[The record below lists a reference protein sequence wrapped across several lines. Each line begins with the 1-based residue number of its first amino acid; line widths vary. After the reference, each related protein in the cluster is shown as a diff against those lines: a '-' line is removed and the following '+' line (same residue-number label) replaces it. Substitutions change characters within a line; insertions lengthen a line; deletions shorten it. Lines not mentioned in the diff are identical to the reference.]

1 MFDKGNIYH
10 IAYICKWRKVGK
22 KNKDMRALITLML
35 VFTYSCDIYA
45 QADYILSGTVIKPS
59 VSSLDKHG
67 ALLLNDSCAF
77 HVVDKSGRHVIPD
90 VCKWNFGVEAKQGN
104 YVTVKNATSIDYG
117 IMIDSSPYEN
127 SKPEYRRYTIE
138 NDSSTYFKGKVTFE
152 GEYQGR
158 KIQLDKEFYINLLP
172 SIPKVKVL
180 DVTWSNY
187 DEQWNIYDDG
197 CMTLQVNSCRAEY
210 ITSVEKDKYSH
221 VALFAYF
228 EPSIDA
234 EKGIGLLEFYDGDR
248 YFIFSADNFSGGVTS
263 KDTLWNSQ
271 VATSIQTVKVES
283 IPFYPN
289 PVRDVLYVY
298 DGMDAIFPVSI
309 YDSKGRLVKYVG
321 IPMNNIDISNLAEGI
336 YFVSYKDQSS
346 EKKLTFKMIKN

>member
-1 MFDKGNIYH
+1 MLL
-10 IAYICKWRKVGK
+10 
-22 KNKDMRALITLML
+22 ALIL

-45 QADYILSGTVIKPS
+45 QAEYILSGTVIKPS
-59 VSSLDKHG
+59 VSSLDKYG

-77 HVVDKSGRHVIPD
+77 HVVDKTGRRVIPD
-90 VCKWNFGVEAKQGN
+90 VCKWNFGVEAKQG
-104 YVTVKNATSIDYG
+104 
-117 IMIDSSPYEN
+117 
-127 SKPEYRRYTIE
+127 RYTVQ

-197 CMTLQVNSCRAEY
+197 CMTLQVNSCRAED
-210 ITSVEKDKYSH
+210 IASIEKDKYTY
-221 VALFAYF
+221 VTLITYF
-228 EPSIDA
+228 EPVIDA

-248 YFIFSADNFSGGVTS
+248 YFVFSAVNFSGVVTG
-263 KDTLWNSQ
+263 KDTLWNSK
-271 VATSIQTVKVES
+271 VATSIPAVKVES

-321 IPMNNIDISNLAEGI
+321 IPMNNIDVSNLVEGI

>member
-1 MFDKGNIYH
+1 MIK
-10 IAYICKWRKVGK
+10 
-22 KNKDMRALITLML
+22 
-35 VFTYSCDIYA
+35 
-45 QADYILSGTVIKPS
+45 YILLILSVVYTFTTSAQTDYLLSGNVIKLS
-59 VSSLDKHG
+59 NISLEKYG
-67 ALLLNDSCAF
+67 ALLLDDSCAF
-77 HVVDKSGRHVIPD
+77 HVLDKLGKSIVPD
-90 VCKWNFGVEAKQGN
+90 VCKWSFGVEAKQGN

-117 IMIDSSPYEN
+117 IIIDSLPYEN
-127 SKPEYRRYTIE
+127 SKPEYRRYTVE

-197 CMTLQVNSCRAEY
+197 CMTLQVNSCRAEN
-210 ITSVEKDKYSH
+210 IASIEKDKYSY
-221 VALFAYF
+221 VVLITYF
-228 EPSIDA
+228 EPVIDA

-248 YFIFSADNFSGGVTS
+248 YFVFSAVNFSGTVTS
-263 KDTLWNSQ
+263 KDTLWNSK
-271 VATSIQTVKVES
+271 VATSIPAVEVEKV
-283 IPFYPN
+283 PFYPN
-289 PVRDVLYVY
+289 PVGDVLYVY

-309 YDSKGRLVKYVG
+309 YDSKGRLVKYIG
-321 IPMNNIDISNLAEGI
+321 MSMNDIDVSNLVKGI

>member
-1 MFDKGNIYH
+1 
-10 IAYICKWRKVGK
+10 
-22 KNKDMRALITLML
+22 MRMLLALIL

-45 QADYILSGTVIKPS
+45 QAEYILSGTVIKPS
-59 VSSLDKHG
+59 VSSLDKYG

-77 HVVDKSGRHVIPD
+77 HVVDKTGRRVIPD

-127 SKPEYRRYTIE
+127 SKPEYRRYTVQ

-197 CMTLQVNSCRAEY
+197 CMTLQVNSCRAED
-210 ITSVEKDKYSH
+210 IASIEKDKYTY
-221 VALFAYF
+221 VTLITYF
-228 EPSIDA
+228 EPVIDA

-248 YFIFSADNFSGGVTS
+248 YFVFSAVNFSGVVTG
-263 KDTLWNSQ
+263 KDTLWNSK
-271 VATSIQTVKVES
+271 VATSIPAVKVES

-321 IPMNNIDISNLAEGI
+321 IPMNNIDVSNLVEGI